1 MVLEQ
6 KAGGAG
12 AARWW
17 GACTH
22 THKSEAQTSQH
33 AQKAPSA
40 AAAAA
45 AEHRTPS
52 AAQPSATARVR
63 TRCRGQAPP
72 LGARE
77 FDGTRYRLAPS
88 DELAPRDGP
97 VAGAGAGAARRRADC
112 PCSCAPPTGN
122 FLGDSAIPQGLPEG
136 ISSHPTRA
144 LMARRTPPRNPS
156 EGTLIHHATPC
167 IAAQCTV
174 SPIRVLRG
182 RAKAT
187 AWWTTAAMRSRPS
200 EICRHLLPAPYSWYN
215 CQGIPEGFPVDAGMS
230 TKIRSKS
237 LIPLRPQRIPSK
249 QRGSSQGVIM
259 YFQARAAAAWRG
271 GARGG
276 GAGCVYSA
284 GVARLRTRGARIARG
299 ARARA
304 RRVPRRGRAQLVP
317 CDAREAGEGGTASAG
332 ARRRLAARR
341 GRSAGVLAAGYGAPR
356 HRASCA
362 HSRGRV
368 LAGPG
373 GVQAATCR
381 LAASSTR
388 APCAT
393 CQSCRARLMRAEAH
407 GAAPRSA
414 WRGRQSQPPLA
425 TAAVRVVCFS

>member
-215 CQGIPEGFPVDAGMS
+215 CQGIPEHSEIVLFWEKKEIGRKYPAPGPLVAMDVRRMRGVSSCNRCGRGAPAPRRGRQQGAQAAS
-230 TKIRSKS
+230 VEVCDVRGAARRGAPPSAVLPGRGPPCAAHPALPGAVRRSRGWGAS
-237 LIPLRPQRIPSK
+237 ARRTWHRGAARCARHPQAAL
-249 QRGSSQGVIM
+249 
-259 YFQARAAAAWRG
+259 ARATAPAPSMPACPTRRD
-271 GARGG
+271 ARPC
-276 GAGCVYSA
+276 AHSA
-284 GVARLRTRGARIARG
+284 G
-299 ARARA
+299 ARAR
-304 RRVPRRGRAQLVP
+304 
-317 CDAREAGEGGTASAG
+317 
-332 ARRRLAARR
+332 
-341 GRSAGVLAAGYGAPR
+341 
-356 HRASCA
+356 RASKQM
-362 HSRGRV
+362 
-368 LAGPG
+368 P
-373 GVQAATCR
+373 
-381 LAASSTR
+381 
-388 APCAT
+388 
-393 CQSCRARLMRAEAH
+393 
-407 GAAPRSA
+407 
-414 WRGRQSQPPLA
+414 
-425 TAAVRVVCFS
+425 

>member
-215 CQGIPEGFPVDAGMS
+215 CQGIPEGFPVDAGMP

-237 LIPLRPQRIPSK
+237 LIPLRPQRS
-249 QRGSSQGVIM
+249 QCNCFRFTNQLCTNCRRGVSL
-259 YFQARAAAAWRG
+259 R
-271 GARGG
+271 
-276 GAGCVYSA
+276 
-284 GVARLRTRGARIARG
+284 RLRDVRPSAKMAGL
-299 ARARA
+299 
-304 RRVPRRGRAQLVP
+304 AQLL
-317 CDAREAGEGGTASAG
+317 C
-332 ARRRLAARR
+332 
-341 GRSAGVLAAGYGAPR
+341 
-356 HRASCA
+356 
-362 HSRGRV
+362 
-368 LAGPG
+368 
-373 GVQAATCR
+373 
-381 LAASSTR
+381 
-388 APCAT
+388 
-393 CQSCRARLMRAEAH
+393 
-407 GAAPRSA
+407 
-414 WRGRQSQPPLA
+414 
-425 TAAVRVVCFS
+425 

>member
-215 CQGIPEGFPVDAGMS
+215 CQGIPEGFPVDAGMP

-237 LIPLRPQRIPSK
+237 LIPLRPQRARMA
-249 QRGSSQGVIM
+249 QWRAG
-259 YFQARAAAAWRG
+259 RAALACAVLVLLSAGESARLGRRTRVVPRVAQLRAPSTHGVTTVLRRALRLRGGRAA

-276 GAGCVYSA
+276 KSA
-284 GVARLRTRGARIARG
+284 HWDQSSEGPVQMPHGRTSGPSRGLLRGA
-299 ARARA
+299 
-304 RRVPRRGRAQLVP
+304 L
-317 CDAREAGEGGTASAG
+317 
-332 ARRRLAARR
+332 
-341 GRSAGVLAAGYGAPR
+341 
-356 HRASCA
+356 
-362 HSRGRV
+362 
-368 LAGPG
+368 
-373 GVQAATCR
+373 
-381 LAASSTR
+381 
-388 APCAT
+388 
-393 CQSCRARLMRAEAH
+393 
-407 GAAPRSA
+407 
-414 WRGRQSQPPLA
+414 
-425 TAAVRVVCFS
+425 RVV

>member
-200 EICRHLLPAPYSWYN
+200 EICPHLLPAPYSWYN

-237 LIPLRPQRIPSK
+237 LIPLRPQRRTPSWPTN
-249 QRGSSQGVIM
+249 
-259 YFQARAAAAWRG
+259 YWRG
-271 GARGG
+271 G
-276 GAGCVYSA
+276 
-284 GVARLRTRGARIARG
+284 
-299 ARARA
+299 
-304 RRVPRRGRAQLVP
+304 
-317 CDAREAGEGGTASAG
+317 
-332 ARRRLAARR
+332 
-341 GRSAGVLAAGYGAPR
+341 
-356 HRASCA
+356 
-362 HSRGRV
+362 SRGR
-368 LAGPG
+368 
-373 GVQAATCR
+373 R
-381 LAASSTR
+381 
-388 APCAT
+388 
-393 CQSCRARLMRAEAH
+393 E
-407 GAAPRSA
+407 
-414 WRGRQSQPPLA
+414 
-425 TAAVRVVCFS
+425 